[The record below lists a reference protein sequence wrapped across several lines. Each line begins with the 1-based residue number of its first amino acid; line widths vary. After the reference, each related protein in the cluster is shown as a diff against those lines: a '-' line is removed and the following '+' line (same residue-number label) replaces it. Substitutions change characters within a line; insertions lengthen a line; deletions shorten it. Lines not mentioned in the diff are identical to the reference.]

1 MDSPDQ
7 RDIDERIQTYYGEI
21 FDETARLTTRSAQGP
36 LEFRRTQELIRSFAP
51 QGRVADIGGG
61 SGVHARAL
69 LDAGYRVDLIDPV
82 QSHVDAARAEGID
95 ACTGDARD
103 LPFEDAT
110 FDIALVLG
118 PLYHLSTSDDRRQAL
133 VEAARI
139 TKPGGMLFAAALS
152 RYVGFGNL
160 MLSRPV
166 PAQMRED
173 WTSLIIDGV
182 PSSTLRFPAG
192 HFHTA
197 EELHEEVASAGWEVR
212 DVVGVEGPAGLF
224 LEMAEN
230 ADDDVREAALTIA
243 RAASRVPGIRDQ
255 SAHLMAVAIRPV

>member
-1 MDSPDQ
+1 
-7 RDIDERIQTYYGEI
+7 
-21 FDETARLTTRSAQGP
+21 
-36 LEFRRTQELIRSFAP
+36 
-51 QGRVADIGGG
+51 
-61 SGVHARAL
+61 
-69 LDAGYRVDLIDPV
+69 
-82 QSHVDAARAEGID
+82 
-95 ACTGDARD
+95 
-103 LPFEDAT
+103 
-110 FDIALVLG
+110 
-118 PLYHLSTSDDRRQAL
+118 
-133 VEAARI
+133 
-139 TKPGGMLFAAALS
+139 MLFAAALS

-160 MLSRPV
+160 MLSRPM

-173 WTSLIIDGV
+173 WTSLIIDGI
-182 PSSTLRFPAG
+182 PSSALRFPAG